1 MDRFALRLS
10 LGYVSIDDE
19 IEIMTVNNR
28 SLPVDEIEN
37 CVGVED
43 VLAFQRTAA
52 DVPISDELK
61 RYLVTLVAA
70 TRDAEQ
76 IELGASPRAS
86 IAMLK
91 CAQALALF
99 DGIDFVTPDLIQEL
113 APLVLSHRL
122 ALRAE
127 ARFSG
132 AASATLIAELLAA
145 TPVPR

>member
-1 MDRFALRLS
+1 MA
-10 LGYVSIDDE
+10 
-19 IEIMTVNNR
+19 
-28 SLPVDEIEN
+28 
-37 CVGVED
+37 
-43 VLAFQRTAA
+43 
-52 DVPISDELK
+52 
-61 RYLVTLVAA
+61 LVAA
-70 TRDAEQ
+70 TRNAEL

-86 IAMLK
+86 IALLK

-113 APLVLSHRL
+113 APLVLCHRL

-132 AASATLIAELLAA
+132 AAATTLVAEVLAQ